1 MRSLRNIAL
10 VSIGLVG
17 LLVSSCSSFSS
28 PDYSNQITY
37 PKYVEALAKNAE
49 SLASRGNAD
58 DLYEAGKIF
67 MKIGR
72 IERAEGVAEA
82 LLENKRN
89 FALNLYD
96 ELQRYRDSHSS
107 KK

>member
-1 MRSLRNIAL
+1 MRSIAL
-10 VSIGLVG
+10 TSIGLAG
-17 LLVSSCSSFSS
+17 LLVSGCSSFSS
-28 PDYSNQITY
+28 ANYGYQITY
-37 PKYVEALAKNAE
+37 PKYVEILAKDAE
-49 SLASRGNAD
+49 SLARRGNAD

-96 ELQRYRDSHSS
+96 ELQRYRDSHPS